1 MYKLIDKQGTG
12 LKEDVLFES
21 KEEVRKHLADFHNQD
36 YEGEIPLEKWT
47 LEELLEYGS
56 WDIVEI
62 TFDQAC
68 EIAEFL
74 HQTKGEIYYLEDGG
88 TITKKECDEIILKH
102 IPY

>member
-1 MYKLIDKQGTG
+1 MFKLIDKQGAG
-12 LKEDVLFES
+12 LKEDILFKS
-21 KEEVRKHLADFHNQD
+21 KEEIRQNLISFHNQD
-36 YEGEIPLEKWT
+36 YEEEIPLEKWT

-68 EIAEFL
+68 EIAELL
-74 HQTKGEIYYLEDGG
+74 HQTKGEIYDLEDGG
-88 TITKKECDEIILKH
+88 IITAKECEEIILNH